1 MKRKCEKKRKIKT
14 WDKMRHKLTRKYFH
28 PHSCQNNFTEKQ
40 LSKKSSYQPISS
52 TKNQIDSRKPLTHQP
67 TFSFKPEHNTIK

>member
-1 MKRKCEKKRKIKT
+1 
-14 WDKMRHKLTRKYFH
+14 MRQKLTRKYLH
-28 PHSCQNNFTEKQ
+28 PHSYQDNFTEKQ

-67 TFSFKPEHNTIK
+67 TFSFKPEHNTIKERKS